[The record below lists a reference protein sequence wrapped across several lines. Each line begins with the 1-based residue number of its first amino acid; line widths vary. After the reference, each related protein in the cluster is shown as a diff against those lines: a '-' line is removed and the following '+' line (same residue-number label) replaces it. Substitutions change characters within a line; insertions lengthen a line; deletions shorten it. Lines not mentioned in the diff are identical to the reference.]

1 MMFAHMAKRR
11 TVSLTEAEY
20 RMLLKARQ
28 YVRSDTGADYSFG
41 ALIAVLSCGVLAV
54 HSASKLTIACPI
66 GRICVPF
73 RVLPG
78 TESAGLTGPPQAS
91 GKGRGVS
98 APSRP

>member
-1 MMFAHMAKRR
+1 M
-11 TVSLTEAEY
+11 SLTEAEY
-20 RMLLKARQ
+20 NMLVKARQ

-73 RVLPG
+73 SVVPG
-78 TESAGLTGPPQAS
+78 KETAGLTGPPQAS
-91 GKGRGVS
+91 GKGQGASPR
-98 APSRP
+98 SRP